1 MFSESKKFL
10 QFKKA
15 LLYLQTSKRTM
26 EKLIQEFS
34 SNISEAL
41 KIAAGVTFAKP
52 NQDIRNIVIC
62 GMGGSGIGGRIVAQW
77 AQNTCSVPVMSV
89 QDYTLPAFVDKH
101 SLVIGSSY
109 SGNTE
114 ETLFALED
122 AKAKGSTI
130 IGICSGGA
138 LAEFCKSNHYQYVIV
153 PGGNPPRTALAFS
166 LVQLSNIFMQL
177 GYAHATILD
186 EISNG
191 KLLIDSESAHI
202 KSEAMRAAHELQKRT
217 IAVYAGANYEGITIR
232 AKQQFNENSK
242 ELCWQHVIPEMNH
255 NELVGWGGGDNRYAC
270 LFIQTGD
277 LSMRNQKR
285 FDISI
290 ERTKSKT
297 DKVVVISAKG
307 STPVEKSI
315 YLIHL
320 IDWISLYLSDLKHGD
335 PIEIEIIDYLKEEL
349 GKIK

>member
-1 MFSESKKFL
+1 
-10 QFKKA
+10 
-15 LLYLQTSKRTM
+15 M

-34 SNISEAL
+34 SNISQAL
-41 KIAAGVTFAKP
+41 EIAAKASFVSP
-52 NQDIRNIVIC
+52 SHDIHHIVIC

-77 AQNTCSVPVMSV
+77 IQKTCSVPVLSV
-89 QDYTLPAFVDKH
+89 QDYSLPAFVGKN

-122 AKAKGSTI
+122 AKTKGASI
-130 IGICSGGA
+130 IGICSGGQ
-138 LAEFCKSNHYQYVIV
+138 LESFCKANHFQYVLV
-153 PGGNPPRTALAFS
+153 PGGNPPRSALAFS
-166 LVQLSNIFMQL
+166 LVQLSNIFLQL

-186 EISNG
+186 ELENG
-191 KLLIDSESAHI
+191 KNLIIADSVQI
-202 KSEAMRAAHELQKRT
+202 KSEAMRVAKELQKRT
-217 IAVYAGANYEGITIR
+217 VAVYAGADYEAITLR

-242 ELCWQHVIPEMNH
+242 ELAWQNVIPEMNH
-255 NELVGWGGGDNRYAC
+255 NELVGWGGGDDRYAC

-277 LSMRNQKR
+277 LSVRNQKR
-285 FDISI
+285 FEISM

-297 DKVVVISAKG
+297 DKVELITAKG
-307 STPVEKSI
+307 ITQVEKSI

-335 PIEIEIIDYLKEEL
+335 PIEIEIIDYLKAEL